1 MSILVVSDTR
11 IDAGKTTFSTGL
23 LAHTGAVG
31 FKPRAGNDHWHHH
44 DQVRSTTLDGRL
56 HGKDARRLAAAS
68 PDSRTPEAINAI
80 HRLWRPTPGRTG
92 LLGQDDRDF
101 VLDRVGDRYVRNATV
116 ELPSLV
122 RENLPVED
130 AIPVE
135 TTEALNEAIQRAY
148 LPVLESL
155 AESIGTA
162 DRAVVE
168 SYANVARPIDGLDPE
183 AVAVLDPGQV
193 RIVDGERFYQGCS
206 LATGTAGT
214 FEGSLEERVP
224 SVMDLIDPVETVEL
238 PALPEQVRS
247 DPEEVADAYGDAYAR
262 LLDVAGW

>member
-11 IDAGKTTFSTGL
+11 VDAGKTTFSAGL
-23 LAHTGAVG
+23 LARTGATG

-44 DQVRSTTLDGRL
+44 DQVRATTREGRL
-56 HGKDARRLAAAS
+56 YGKDARRLAAAS
-68 PDSRTPEAINAI
+68 PASPDPEEINAI

-92 LLGQDDRDF
+92 LLGQDGRDF
-101 VLDRVGDRYVRNATV
+101 VLDRAGDRYIHNTTV
-116 ELPSLV
+116 ALPTTV
-122 RENLPVED
+122 RETLPVDD

-135 TTEALNEAIQRAY
+135 TTAALNEAIQRVY

-155 AESIGTA
+155 AESIRAT

-168 SYANVARPIDGLDPE
+168 SYANVARPIDGLDPD

-193 RIVDGERFYQGCS
+193 RIVDGDRFYQGCS

-224 SVMDLIDPVETVEL
+224 SVLDLVDPVATIDL

-247 DPEEVADAYGDAYAR
+247 DPTDVATAYEEAYAS
-262 LLDVAGW
+262 LLDVADW